1 MTIAVMQPY
10 IFPYLGYYQLVHAV
24 DKFIFFNDVNF
35 INKGWINRNQ
45 ILQQNEPYRFTVPL
59 IKASQ
64 NRMINEIELAD
75 YDKWRKDF
83 LKQIE
88 FNYKKAP
95 QFVDFFGRLQDFLFS
110 REYNLISDLA
120 ADSIKMVSDLLQ
132 IEVQFDYSGNLNYR
146 DETTDNGQEKILN
159 ICAMLGADQYINP
172 KNGTGLYNPELFESK
187 NIKLNFIC
195 MDDINYQQFQVEK
208 FVPYLSII
216 DVLMFNDLE
225 KVNYFLNRYTL
236 N

>member
-10 IFPYLGYYQLVHAV
+10 VFPYIGYYQLVGSV

-45 ILQQNEPYRFTVPL
+45 ILQKNEPYRFTVPL

-64 NRMINEIELAD
+64 NRMINEIEIAD

-95 QFVDFFGRLQDFLFS
+95 RFTDIFARLHDFLYS
-110 REYNLISDLA
+110 REYNLIGDLA
-120 ADSIKMVSDLLQ
+120 ADSIKMVTDLLKM
-132 IEVQFDYSGNLNYR
+132 EVQFYYSGKLNYR
-146 DETTDNGQEKILN
+146 DETTNSGQEKILK
-159 ICAMLGADQYINP
+159 ICGMLGADHYINP
-172 KNGTGLYNPELFESK
+172 KNGTDLYDTGLFESK

-195 MDDINYQQFQVEK
+195 MEEIIYPQFDTEK

-216 DVLMFNDLE
+216 DVLMFNEIE
-225 KVNYFLNRYTL
+225 KVNYFISRYTL